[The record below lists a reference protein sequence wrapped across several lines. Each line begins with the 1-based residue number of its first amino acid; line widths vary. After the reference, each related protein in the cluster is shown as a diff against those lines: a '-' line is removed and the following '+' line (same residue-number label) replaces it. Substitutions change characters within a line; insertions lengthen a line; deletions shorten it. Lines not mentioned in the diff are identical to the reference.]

1 MAKKMYNS
9 PSFLGTQSKPKVN
22 FLIWITRWSGNEAKR
37 VVLRHNKHT
46 EEMQRLTEMKRS
58 IINYFVA
65 VVLACTAEL
74 QKSVSVSGS
83 LRAAKQA
90 ANGIWARVTA
100 GGGAPVDSASSRR
113 RSASCSSSDKQEEKM
128 INERKDKTME
138 TQMHTTVILS
148 RLSSKFSMWTTFQQ
162 VSNPY

>member
-1 MAKKMYNS
+1 M
-9 PSFLGTQSKPKVN
+9 
-22 FLIWITRWSGNEAKR
+22 
-37 VVLRHNKHT
+37 
-46 EEMQRLTEMKRS
+46 
-58 IINYFVA
+58 NYFVA

-113 RSASCSSSDKQEEKM
+113 RSASCSSSDRQEERM
-128 INERKDKTME
+128 INEKKDKTMDPQE
-138 TQMHTTVILS
+138 SFPVSSQCELHFNKCLTHISCLIHGNGQLDNVVHSLGILGFLWLLAYDLLFHQEAESFWWIHARPTVPLS
-148 RLSSKFSMWTTFQQ
+148 NIKKSWNEWMYK
-162 VSNPY
+162 